1 MAMSETE
8 MLETAMSF
16 APVLMFDRNEP
27 FYPDFVGV
35 SVLDRSGPS
44 PSFKRDVQFP
54 AEAVQYVIEYA
65 IWWDYEIGHLYE
77 MEHVWIYV
85 GHDGEVVD
93 CEASFHGKV
102 LRGLLKDRV
111 NVVGRHIC
119 LYSQPGKHAFSPL
132 PVVFELLPDL
142 YSAAG
147 TKAGCDGLL
156 VNDLF
161 RGYFETNEQIDA
173 QVTSYLQTKAFVPSM
188 EFEEYLLKPEMFM
201 TWDQLFHIIPQ
212 RIKDRLVEL
221 EQLYGT

>member
-1 MAMSETE
+1 MTMTEQE
-8 MLETAMSF
+8 MLETAMSY

-35 SVLDRSGPS
+35 SILDQSGPS
-44 PSFKRDVQFP
+44 PSFQREIHFP
-54 AEAVQYVIEYA
+54 VEAVQYVIEFS

-93 CEASFHGKV
+93 CEASFHGRV

-111 NVVGRHIC
+111 NVVGRHVC
-119 LYSQPGKHAFSPL
+119 LYSQPGKHAFSPI

-147 TKAGCDGLL
+147 ANAGCDGLL
-156 VNDLF
+156 VNEMF
-161 RGYFETNEQIDA
+161 EGYFQTNEEIDA
-173 QVTSYLQTKAFVPSM
+173 SVRSFLQTKAFVPSM
-188 EFEEYLLKPEMFM
+188 EFEEFVLEPSLFM
-201 TWDQLFHIIPQ
+201 PWQQLFAMIPE
-212 RIKDRLVEL
+212 RIEIRLKEL
-221 EQLYGT
+221 ELR